1 MKARVFLI
9 GALWGLS
16 LLPAPGQIP
25 VRPSPTPVS
34 RLQAPRETTA
44 SPRSTAASPAR
55 PARTPIRVIRGSLWR
70 GRTQPTTLTLTAP
83 AVRATPAVRAPAQ
96 GATANATAVRA
107 SATPRSTAVSTSPL
121 PLRVRGPR
129 PPEKIIIAAV
139 GKEQLSLKDVEDQIA
154 LIKSRTLSGPKEV
167 VERYRRAYGRQI
179 YNDWVD
185 STLLATEARARGLT
199 VSQEEMNLYIQGT
212 ALDSGLRI
220 PLSERI
226 RLLGVDEKKVAAMLT
241 DAILGDKLVRHV
253 IRERITDAMLA
264 DAYNRNP
271 GMFWF
276 PPRRHARHLCW
287 TLTGTETPDQLRDI
301 QKKMNSIRRRLAW
314 FGVKMDSY
322 AQPNYSMPNLVYRD
336 LGWLAVGEPITEKE
350 KFIYDVVFR
359 LEGVTPGREP
369 QYALKVGEISEVLQ
383 SPAGFHIF
391 EILEEQPGRRKTL
404 EEARL
409 DVENTFFN
417 QVREGLIKELEKKY
431 RTYRDPEGFFD
442 SEPLAPEEPEP
453 ALPAGGIS
461 IPPGAPSAPAPL
473 VIAPTF
479 PAASVPPPAA
489 K

>member
-1 MKARVFLI
+1 MKAKVFLI
-9 GALWGLS
+9 GILWGTVLF
-16 LLPAPGQIP
+16 PAVGQIP
-25 VRPSPTPVS
+25 VRPSPTPAS
-34 RLQAPRETTA
+34 RVQAPRETPA
-44 SPRSTAASPAR
+44 SPRTTGVSPAR
-55 PARTPIRVIRGSLWR
+55 PTRTPIRVIRGSLWR

-83 AVRATPAVRAPAQ
+83 SLRATPVARAAAQATTTTAAVR
-96 GATANATAVRA
+96 T
-107 SATPRSTAVSTSPL
+107 SAAPRSTAASTSPL

-129 PPEKIIIAAV
+129 PPEKIIVAAV
-139 GKEQLSLKDVEDQIA
+139 GKEQLTLKDVEDQIA
-154 LIKSRTLSGPKEV
+154 LIKSRTLSGPKDV

-185 STLLATEARARGLT
+185 ATLLATEARARGIT
-199 VSQEEMNLYIQGT
+199 VTQEEMNLYIQGT

-241 DAILGDKLVRHV
+241 DAILGDKLVRQV

-264 DAYNRNP
+264 EAYNRNP

-287 TLTGTETPDQLRDI
+287 TLTGTETPEQLRDI

-322 AQPNYSMPNLVYRD
+322 AQPDYSMPNLVYRD
-336 LGWLAVGEPITEKE
+336 LGWLAVGEAITEKE

-359 LEGVTPGREP
+359 LAGVTPGREP
-369 QYALKVGEISEVLQ
+369 QYALKVGQISEVLQ

-409 DVENTFFN
+409 DVEHTFFN

-431 RTYRDPEGFFD
+431 RTYRDPEGFFE
-442 SEPLAPEEPEP
+442 SEPVAPEELEP
-453 ALPAGGIS
+453 AIS
-461 IPPGAPSAPAPL
+461 GRIGSAPPVLPSTAAPL
-473 VIAPTF
+473 VIPPSL
-479 PAASVPPPAA
+479 PARPASPPAA